1 MTETK
6 KMVSSTGTTNRA
18 SPSRDNSELNPFAQ
32 GPFIY
37 KLTSLVENSG
47 LNQWLYINNHT
58 HTHTQTHT
66 YMFINLL
73 KKQVELIGVTLFFI
87 LGGGLF
93 ILAQY
98 VQRKQLIAAEEMM
111 MMMMREPRF

>member
-58 HTHTQTHT
+58 HTHTNTHIRV
-66 YMFINLL
+66 YKSAQEISGINWCYFIFYSWRWVIYISTICTEKATNSS
-73 KKQVELIGVTLFFI
+73 
-87 LGGGLF
+87 
-93 ILAQY
+93 
-98 VQRKQLIAAEEMM
+98 
-111 MMMMREPRF
+111 